1 LRWNNK
7 EGEMPND
14 HLQDRE
20 LPDED
25 LPVDPYELDAEPED
39 GATPDAQVDWDQPL
53 IKHLV
58 PAEQMTANATA
69 NAIDATY
76 VTVGRA
82 GVVTPSGIAGERAGV
97 KAWLGNSRVLLLLGG
112 AAAVLLI
119 GVVALSGDNQKSR
132 PVGEPVTAL
141 QASNSELLRDGGNPG
156 TGTSQ
161 TYPADA
167 DERLEAGRSGVSSA
181 PGNGPN
187 PLASPTPAPTQSAP
201 SPGAVAES
209 ERLRAGSERI
219 SQDFTINTRAGEAA
233 SAVRER
239 QAQESALSK
248 AQAPAAQ
255 GNGEISSGNESSPV
269 SPVRKPK
276 PVPFADLVRGQRI
289 MLNLTEPFRTGV
301 ATMIQAQVLNDVYDK
316 TGKII
321 FPVGATALIPMAAPE
336 ANGRAIMVPDGIVVF
351 QTAKGEYGAMG
362 ELKGSD
368 GYVGLKGSVKNI
380 RGQSRVK
387 RALGGAIDVAAGAI
401 GRGAA
406 GSGVEGELSDTV
418 RDESYELNRTVV
430 NSNRVV
436 EVSRGT
442 NCALIVR

>member
-1 LRWNNK
+1 MSK
-7 EGEMPND
+7 D
-14 HLQDRE
+14 HLQDYE
-20 LPDED
+20 LPDDD

-39 GATPDAQVDWDQPL
+39 GAIPEAQVDWDQPL
-53 IKHLV
+53 IKPLV
-58 PAEQMTANATA
+58 PTEQMAANV
-69 NAIDATY
+69 IDVTY
-76 VTVGRA
+76 VSVGKA

-119 GVVALSGDNQKSR
+119 GVVALSGDAQKSR

-141 QASNSELLRDGGNPG
+141 ETSNSEPLRDGGNPG

-167 DERLEAGRSGVSSA
+167 DERLEAGRAGVSSA

-187 PLASPTPAPTQSAP
+187 PSASPTPLPAPTQAAP
-201 SPGAVAES
+201 SSPGTVDES
-209 ERLRAGSERI
+209 ERSRAASERI

-233 SAVRER
+233 SAVKER

-248 AQAPAAQ
+248 AQGPAAQ
-255 GNGEISSGNESSPV
+255 GSGGTSSGIESSPV

-276 PVPFADLVRGQRI
+276 PVPLADLVRGQRI
-289 MLNLTEPFRTGV
+289 MLYTVEPFRTGV
-301 ATMIQAQVLNDVYDK
+301 ATMIQAQVMKDVYDK

-336 ANGRAIMVPDGIVVF
+336 ANGRAIMVPDGVVVF
-351 QTAKGEYGAMG
+351 QTAKGEYGATG
-362 ELKGSD
+362 ELKGFD

-380 RGQSRVK
+380 RGQNRVK

-406 GSGVEGELSDTV
+406 GSGIEGEISDAV
-418 RDESYELNRTVV
+418 RDEGYELNRTVV

>member
-1 LRWNNK
+1 
-7 EGEMPND
+7 MSND

-20 LPDED
+20 LPDEN
-25 LPVDPYELDAEPED
+25 LPVDPYELDVEPED
-39 GATPDAQVDWDQPL
+39 GAAPDAQIDWDQPL
-53 IKHLV
+53 IKPLV
-58 PAEQMTANATA
+58 PAEQMAVNATA
-69 NAIDATY
+69 NPIDVSY
-76 VTVGRA
+76 VQVGKA

-119 GVVALSGDNQKSR
+119 GAVALSGDTQKPR

-141 QASNSELLRDGGNPG
+141 EASNPEPLRDGGNPG

-161 TYPADA
+161 TYPADT

-181 PGNGPN
+181 QGAGPN
-187 PLASPTPAPTQSAP
+187 PLASPTPLPSPTQSALS
-201 SPGAVAES
+201 SPGTVDES
-209 ERLRAGSERI
+209 ERSRAGSERI

-248 AQAPAAQ
+248 AQASAAQ
-255 GNGEISSGNESSPV
+255 GSEGISSGMESSPG

-276 PVPFADLVRGQRI
+276 PVPLADLVRGQRI
-289 MLNLTEPFRTGV
+289 LLNLTEPFRTGV

-336 ANGRAIMVPDGIVVF
+336 ANGRAIMVPDGVVVF
-351 QTAKGEYGAMG
+351 QTGKGEYGAMG

-406 GSGVEGELSDTV
+406 GSGVEGEVSDAV